1 MVRGSGN
8 VIDPHAVED
17 YEVYNSTIAEGSA
30 TIDGVETQVYNME
43 MMSSTITVAL
53 SASVSSVSIGGTV
66 VLTATVLDEETP
78 VTGENVTFK
87 AGTSVLGTATTD
99 SNGVATYNYV
109 TDTVGFFSL
118 TAVYSNVISTPVSL
132 TVNKITPTVV
142 LTANSSTVCIDEG
155 VTLTATVKNGNIG
168 IPGITVNFKREGF
181 DAGSVTTDSNGVAT
195 LSLTL
200 ATGTHT
206 LNCSTVATDNYNSA
220 NSSDV
225 SVTVT
230 LIPTTT
236 SLSLS
241 QSTIYVDGSST
252 ASATLLVRST
262 PLSGAVIVFYDGT
275 SIVGSALTNSNGVA
289 TYSLSGL
296 TAGSHSITAHFAGGQ
311 NREQSTSTA
320 QTLTV
325 LDHSYSLAFSQSSY
339 PATSGSA
346 TLELTLLDNSVPV
359 SGATV
364 GISGSDSSSY
374 TGLTNSQ
381 GIASVTV
388 SNISSLTTFTA
399 SYSNVSAQC
408 TVDIQSYLFYD
419 DCSSASGLSQYGSS
433 VLIRGTNATCNLS
446 YDSNNN
452 CYALSG
458 SGNYHSAIP
467 IPVLNDKNNYS
478 IEADFKCGVNHELNT
493 IGFVI
498 RDYNNTSI
506 QSKSFQLKGNG
517 RFRDDSYLITT
528 DRGYTINES
537 ISYSAYNYWVHMRLE
552 ITGTSV
558 KVELSYNGTIF
569 KTYNLTTETITNRQ
583 VGLFLFC
590 ERGTTNSKCYV
601 KNIKAEA
608 L

>member
-1 MVRGSGN
+1 MEKIIVNPGMVRGSGN

-17 YEVYNSTIAEGSA
+17 YELYNSTIAEGSA

-118 TAVYSNVISTPVSL
+118 TAVYSNVISTPVIL

-181 DAGSVTTDSNGVAT
+181 FDAGSVTTDSNGVAT
-195 LSLTL
+195 LSRTF
-200 ATGTHT
+200 ARGTHT

-262 PLSGAVIVFYDGT
+262 PLSGEVIVFYDGT

-296 TAGSHSITAHFAGGQ
+296 TAGSHSITAYFNGGQ
-311 NREQSTSTA
+311 NRQQSTSTA

-339 PATSGSA
+339 VATGGSA
-346 TLELTLLDNSVPV
+346 TLECTLLDNNVPV
-359 SGATV
+359 EGATISV
-364 GISGSDSSSY
+364 SGSDGSLY
-374 TGLTNSQ
+374 TGLTDSS
-381 GIASVTV
+381 GVATVTV
-388 SNISSLTTFTA
+388 TGVSSETTFTA
-399 SYSNVSAQC
+399 SYSNVTDSC
-408 TVDIQSYLFYD
+408 IVTV
-419 DCSSASGLSQYGSS
+419 SSLIWEDNFTTATNNWLKQGNGGTLTRGNGTLSWNY
-433 VLIRGTNATCNLS
+433 
-446 YDSNNN
+446 SN
-452 CYALSG
+452 G
-458 SGNYHSAIP
+458 SGKHNCCYYNQRVTGNFKITATFSNGNYDTI
-467 IPVLNDKNNYS
+467 VLGVDPSDN
-478 IEADFKCGVNHELNT
+478 FKRLGIQPKWSYELYTNETPSNT
-493 IGFVI
+493 T
-498 RDYNNTSI
+498 RLYAT
-506 QSKSFQLKGNG
+506 
-517 RFRDDSYLITT
+517 
-528 DRGYTINES
+528 
-537 ISYSAYNYWVHMRLE
+537 YNYPVTIVIERV
-552 ITGTSV
+552 GTTVKLYINDSLYTTFTWLV
-558 KVELSYNGTIF
+558 SSLDGYIGIDQCENRTTTCTSFKVE
-569 KTYNLTTETITNRQ
+569 
-583 VGLFLFC
+583 
-590 ERGTTNSKCYV
+590 
-601 KNIKAEA
+601 A